1 MFLPLR
7 SASLKPKF
15 LPIGKLPARTLIH
28 TPPINHETTYYA
40 SGREG
45 LPKDREKAVHWAKK
59 SAEQG
64 NADAQCF
71 LGVSY
76 LLDGDT
82 PQDITNGIILL
93 RKSAE
98 QGYANAQYLLETA
111 YLTGHIV
118 PKDVRTT
125 RDWFQKAAAQ
135 GYQPAP
141 EMLQSHELR

>member
-1 MFLPLR
+1 M
-7 SASLKPKF
+7 
-15 LPIGKLPARTLIH
+15 
-28 TPPINHETTYYA
+28 
-40 SGREG
+40 
-45 LPKDREKAVHWAKK
+45 
-59 SAEQG
+59 
-64 NADAQCF
+64 
-71 LGVSY
+71 
-76 LLDGDT
+76 
-82 PQDITNGIILL
+82 L

-141 EMLQSHELR
+141 EMLQSYELR